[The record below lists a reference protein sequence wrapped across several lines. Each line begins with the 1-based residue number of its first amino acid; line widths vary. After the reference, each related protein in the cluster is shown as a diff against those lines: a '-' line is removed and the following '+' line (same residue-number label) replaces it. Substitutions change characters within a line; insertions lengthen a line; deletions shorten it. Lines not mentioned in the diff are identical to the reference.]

1 MLNDRSLWRN
11 PGMRLSLLLLA
22 LWVASHVVFLGWKPD
37 ARMTGLPMIAWA
49 QILLSVLGVLLTLV
63 AIPLFDKW
71 ERR

>member
-1 MLNDRSLWRN
+1 VLNDRSLWRN

-22 LWVASHVVFLGWKPD
+22 LWAVSHVVFLGWKPD

>member
-1 MLNDRSLWRN
+1 MLNPRSFWKN

-22 LWVASHVVFLGWKPD
+22 LWIGAHVLFLGCKPD

-49 QILLSVLGVLLTLV
+49 QIAISAVGVVLTLV